1 MLDLKKLELK
11 ENEVKKIK
19 QSLIKIGLSVLTTM
33 WIIGV
38 IAMAVS
44 FIQWI
49 IAEPSRVTIA
59 ISSLSV
65 FVGTKLFKTLKI

>member
-19 QSLIKIGLSVLTTM
+19 QSLIKIGLSILTTM
-33 WIIGV
+33 WIIGI